1 MFTFKKHSK
10 ETGIRRI
17 GNQYQG
23 ADIKLKGKRCGLIS
37 APNWT
42 SAQHTYSIRLAEVAI
57 PTKEHP
63 KKFNWV
69 TLAFKAESLEEA
81 KQFLKDNYTK
91 IIEKYNLYFF
101 ED

>member
-1 MFTFKKHSK
+1 MFTFKKHPK
-10 ETGIRRI
+10 ETG
-17 GNQYQG
+17 NPYQG

-42 SAQHTYSIRLAEVAI
+42 SAQRTFVIRLAKVVI
-57 PTKEHP
+57 PTKEYP
-63 KKFNWV
+63 AKFSWV
-69 TLAFKAESLEEA
+69 TLAFEAESLEEA
-81 KQFLKDNYTK
+81 KQFLKDKYTK